1 LDAPEIPAKPQDKD
15 QLKES
20 PMKTCMKFLLVAPL
34 MALPA
39 SAVAQTDQGW
49 ATYITEEQWQTV
61 NELPGVDRQI
71 VSRDI
76 GKLNL
81 SVGIIHRGS
90 TRQQAAAAGGG
101 GGRGAAAN
109 QPPARPCGVTSTT
122 RDSGARGI
130 MHLHQTE
137 TYIIVSGSGMLVTGG
152 EIMNGNAS
160 APESSVTTTLNGPSC
175 SGQIVGD
182 WVSKHVKEGDIII
195 MPAGTPHGWLDVPV
209 HVDYLSVR
217 PDPDRVLPSDYI
229 NPALGDD
236 FEMRT
241 RQ

>member
-1 LDAPEIPAKPQDKD
+1 MRKCIGL
-15 QLKES
+15 
-20 PMKTCMKFLLVAPL
+20 LLVAPL
-34 MALPA
+34 LALAVPA
-39 SAVAQTDQGW
+39 AAQENDQAW
-49 ATYITEEQWQTV
+49 ATYINEEQWQKV

-90 TRQQAAAAGGG
+90 TRQQAGRGGG
-101 GGRGAAAN
+101 GGGGAAA
-109 QPPARPCGVTSTT
+109 PPEIPADQRCGVTSDQG
-122 RDSGARGI
+122 RDSGASGI
-130 MHLHQTE
+130 MHFHQTE
-137 TYIIVSGSGMLVTGG
+137 TYILVSGSGTLVTGG
-152 EIMNGNAS
+152 VIMNGRRS
-160 APESSVTTTLNGPSC
+160 TPESAVTTTLNGPSC
-175 SGQIVGD
+175 SGRIVGD

-236 FEMRT
+236 FQMRT
-241 RQ
+241 PQEN